1 MAVAVQQHEPQE
13 QQHRPEIDMG
23 LKKKAE
29 SFDELNSSVTGATQ
43 EDETADE
50 QQRQQQQQ
58 QQQQQECSQSY
69 SMPSTSLHLDSAW
82 QQRVREYVATSM
94 QGVLNDEDFNQNLQ
108 RAVEAIK
115 AGVQPIRISAGSSGI
130 VGASS
135 LIFSPKLVYKQSH
148 VQPDERLAKY
158 CCDHMR
164 K

>member
-94 QGVLNDEDFNQNLQ
+94 QGTSYMVVPTVLLADTKKDKPYVATDSLKCALFL
-108 RAVEAIK
+108 
-115 AGVQPIRISAGSSGI
+115 SSDR
-130 VGASS
+130 S
-135 LIFSPKLVYKQSH
+135 FP
-148 VQPDERLAKY
+148 
-158 CCDHMR
+158 
-164 K
+164 